1 MSETFTAENSERS
14 DEANKMQYIQKICD
28 RWLGTRLEMMGNL
41 LCFFAMLLG
50 ITARGDTAGAYIGL
64 ALASSMR
71 LARTVNY
78 AVRSLT
84 QLESEMTSVERVLHF
99 ADLPIEQY
107 LLRGIYMQCL

>member
-1 MSETFTAENSERS
+1 MVAPFSGPVCFLNNHARNNRYDWFSCTLDGLSTIRAHEMSETFTAENSERS

-64 ALASSMR
+64 ALASR
-71 LARTVNY
+71 
-78 AVRSLT
+78 
-84 QLESEMTSVERVLHF
+84 
-99 ADLPIEQY
+99 
-107 LLRGIYMQCL
+107 